1 MKTTRLQKVVS
12 RMWNIYPDETFIE
25 MISLLD
31 DPEYWVNV
39 QLEELTDKECFDVIN
54 KLLKIYSKWNKH

>member
-1 MKTTRLQKVVS
+1 MKTTRLQKVVG

-39 QLEELTDKECFDVIN
+39 HLEELTDKECFEVIN

>member
-1 MKTTRLQKVVS
+1 MKTTKLQKEVS

-39 QLEELTDKECFDVIN
+39 QLEELTDKECLKIIK
-54 KLLKIYSKWNKH
+54 KLGKIYSKWNR